1 LHCQL
6 VPWEEAMTKQMLR
19 IAAGVAALGI
29 LVGLA
34 MPATSHAA
42 PARRDA
48 TAAGDQP
55 GPAGLW
61 QSLVDLWDGLVS
73 AVFAG
78 SGEEGSGGSGGT
90 GTGGLPDDGGNN
102 AEGEGDGSPGHDP
115 NG

>member
-1 LHCQL
+1 
-6 VPWEEAMTKQMLR
+6 MTKQMLR

-78 SGEEGSGGSGGT
+78 SGDEGEGAGT
-90 GTGGLPDDGGNN
+90 GSPPPDDGGNN
-102 AEGEGDGSPGHDP
+102 AEGEGDGDSGPGSDP
-115 NG
+115 DG